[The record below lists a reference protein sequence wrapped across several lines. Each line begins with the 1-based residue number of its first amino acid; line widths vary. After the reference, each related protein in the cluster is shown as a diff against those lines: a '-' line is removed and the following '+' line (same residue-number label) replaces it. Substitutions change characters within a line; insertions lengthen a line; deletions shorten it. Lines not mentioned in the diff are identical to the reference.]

1 MKVRALARNILL
13 GAMACVVC
21 MSVLVG
27 CGGTDKDD
35 GRINIVCSV
44 FPEYD
49 WVRNIVG
56 DSERI
61 SVSVLVSGST
71 DLHSYNASPMDMVKL
86 KESDI
91 VISAGGISDAWV
103 VDALRTDAEG
113 VEHIRLSEIDGMTLY
128 EVTSESLDH
137 VHEHDEHHEHGETDE
152 HLWLSPKNAVTAVRY
167 ICERICAIDPDGAEK
182 YRKNADAYIERLTGL
197 DVRMTAL
204 SQTMDEDDTVVFA
217 DRFPFVYLFE
227 DYGIDYYA
235 AFEGCNTDAGWD
247 TATTVRLAEKLGEVS
262 AEYLF
267 VTESSDERLANSVI
281 SAADNKDVRI
291 AVLDSMQSAGGD
303 GTGYVEI
310 MRANVAVLEAVFG
323 E

>member
-1 MKVRALARNILL
+1 
-13 GAMACVVC
+13 
-21 MSVLVG
+21 
-27 CGGTDKDD
+27 
-35 GRINIVCSV
+35 
-44 FPEYD
+44 
-49 WVRNIVG
+49 
-56 DSERI
+56 
-61 SVSVLVSGST
+61 
-71 DLHSYNASPMDMVKL
+71 
-86 KESDI
+86 
-91 VISAGGISDAWV
+91 
-103 VDALRTDAEG
+103 
-113 VEHIRLSEIDGMTLY
+113 
-128 EVTSESLDH
+128 
-137 VHEHDEHHEHGETDE
+137 
-152 HLWLSPKNAVTAVRY
+152 
-167 ICERICAIDPDGAEK
+167 
-182 YRKNADAYIERLTGL
+182 
-197 DVRMTAL
+197 MTAL